1 MQRPVHSAG
10 PGFLKVNSLSMPG
23 FNLQLFGLTGKADME
38 VTTESLDWSS
48 WNSITC
54 YPRLPHCFLGLLT
67 VGFLCEGAMRLS
79 LETRPL

>member
-1 MQRPVHSAG
+1 LITPAG

-54 YPRLPHCFLGLLT
+54 YPRLPG
-67 VGFLCEGAMRLS
+67 GAGRNGRIKTKINTNPDFQ
-79 LETRPL
+79 EF